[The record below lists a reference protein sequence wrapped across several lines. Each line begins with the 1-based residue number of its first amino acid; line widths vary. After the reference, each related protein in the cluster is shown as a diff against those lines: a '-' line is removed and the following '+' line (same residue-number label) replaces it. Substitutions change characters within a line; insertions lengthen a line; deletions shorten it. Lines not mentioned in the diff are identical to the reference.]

1 MNNRARL
8 FLAFG
13 LLLSLLVGATPT
25 GQAAAS
31 REVRVGVYQNEP
43 KIFIDEDGQAAGLF
57 IELLEKIAAEEGW
70 TLTYLPCEW
79 EACLQA
85 LEEGQIDLMPDVAW
99 SEEREQRFDFHQTP
113 VLESWSR
120 VYAAPGS
127 SIRSLTDLDGK
138 RVAVLEGSIQE
149 QVFTQLMSGF
159 GYDATLVP
167 ANSLTE
173 AFGLASTGQAGAAI
187 ANHLFGDYFHH
198 QYGLQKTSIEFNP
211 TKLYYAVAEGRNA
224 DLLEGI
230 ESRLT
235 EWIPQPGSAYYT
247 TLGHWSDVSL
257 FYRTPPYLYWTLGV
271 LAFLALALAGL
282 TLAQRRQLVARTRR
296 LWLARTALRESEARY
311 ETLAAI
317 SPVGIFRTDAN
328 GHTTYVNPAWSAMSG
343 LSYAQAMGEGW
354 MKAVHPEDREGLRCE
369 WQEVVEKGGMAFS
382 DYRFLH
388 PDGTIVWV
396 LGQAVP
402 ERDEQGQILGY
413 VGTITDITIRKQ
425 AEEEMIL
432 YNTELERRVAER
444 TQELDLALQK
454 AQEADRLKS
463 AFLATMSH
471 ELRTPLNSIIGFTG
485 ILLQGLAGPLEA
497 EQIKQLGMI
506 RDSAQ
511 HLLALI
517 NDVLDISK
525 IEAGQLEVRC
535 DPFDLREAI
544 ESALRMVTPLAQ
556 KKGLSLSAV
565 VASGVG
571 TICSDQR
578 RVEQILIN
586 LLNNAV
592 KFTEGGEVRLECET
606 RPGGVEICV
615 RDTGLGIRPEDM
627 EKIFRPFQQLETG
640 LARRHEGTGLGLA
653 ICQSLATLLG
663 GEMRAES
670 EWGQGS
676 AFTVALPLGLQ
687 GG

>member
-1 MNNRARL
+1 MKRARP

-13 LLLSLLVGATPT
+13 LFLSMLLGATPT
-25 GQAAAS
+25 GQPAAS

-57 IELLEKIAAEEGW
+57 IELLEKIAADEGW

-113 VLESWSR
+113 VLESWSQ

-127 SIRSLTDLDGK
+127 GIRSLADLDGK
-138 RVAVLEGSIQE
+138 RVAVLDGSIQK
-149 QVFTQLMSGF
+149 QVFAQLMSGF
-159 GYDATLVP
+159 GYEATLVP
-167 ANSLTE
+167 ANSLKE
-173 AFGLASTGQAGAAI
+173 AFGLASAGQADAAI
-187 ANHLFGDYFHH
+187 ANHLFGDYFQQ
-198 QYGLQKTSIEFNP
+198 QYGLQRTSIEFNP

-224 DLLEGI
+224 ELPEAI
-230 ESRLT
+230 ERRLN
-235 EWIPQPGSAYYT
+235 EWIPVPGSPYYT
-247 TLGHWSDVSL
+247 TLGHWSDISL
-257 FYRTPPYLYWTLGV
+257 QERIPAYLWWLVWIVLG
-271 LAFLALALAGL
+271 LLALSLAAALL
-282 TLAQRRQLVARTRR
+282 FRRQGASSLRELLQT
-296 LWLARTALRESEARY
+296 RTALRQIEQRY
-311 ETLAAI
+311 ETLANIA
-317 SPVGIFRTDAN
+317 PVGIFRTDPA
-328 GHTTYVNPAWSAMSG
+328 GGTTYVNPAWSAMAG
-343 LSYAQAMGEGW
+343 LPHAQAMGEGW
-354 MKAVHPEDREGLRCE
+354 IEAVHPEDREGLRRT
-369 WQEVVEKGGMAFS
+369 WQEVVEKGGVAFS
-382 DYRFLH
+382 DYRFLR

-396 LGQAVP
+396 MGQAVP

-413 VGTITDITIRKQ
+413 IGTITDITARKR
-425 AEEEMIL
+425 AEEVMIL
-432 YNTELERRVAER
+432 HNAELERRVAER
-444 TQELDLALQK
+444 TQELNFALQK
-454 AQEADRLKS
+454 AQGADRLKS

-506 RDSAQ
+506 RNSAQ

-535 DPFDLREAI
+535 EPFDLRETI

-556 KKGLSLSAV
+556 KKGLPLCVAI
-565 VASGVG
+565 ASGVG
-571 TICSDQR
+571 TICSDRR

-586 LLNNAV
+586 LLSNAV
-592 KFTEGGEVRLECET
+592 KFTEQGEVRLECKT
-606 RPGGVEICV
+606 RSHKVEICV
-615 RDTGLGIRPEDM
+615 HDTGIGIRPEDM

-640 LARRHEGTGLGLA
+640 LARHHEGTGLGLA

-663 GEMRAES
+663 GEICVAS
-670 EWGQGS
+670 EWGKGS
-676 AFTVALPLGLQ
+676 AFTLALPLGL
-687 GG
+687 